1 MKNRI
6 LSASTINGKNVK
18 NLADEN
24 IGEIEDLMI
33 NPENGKVEYAVLS
46 FGGFLGIGDKY
57 FAIPVESLKF
67 STKNENIILDI
78 DKETLKNAPGFDKN
92 NWPQEAS
99 PDFLRSMYDHYGY
112 EYEPNKEY
120 VRK

>member
-6 LSASTINGKNVK
+6 LSASTINGTKVK

-33 NPENGKVEYAVLS
+33 NPENGRVEYAVLS

-57 FAIPVESLKF
+57 FAIPVEALKF
-67 STKNENIILDI
+67 STKDKKITLDI

-92 NWPQEAS
+92 NWPQQAS
-99 PDFLRSMYDHYGY
+99 PEFLRSMYDHYGY
-112 EYEPNKEY
+112 EPLNEY